1 MLVSKNNVKILNA
14 PDQKAHPKQPKADGL
29 HVDAK
34 SVKLPKTMPDNV
46 GK

>member
-1 MLVSKNNVKILNA
+1 MLVSKNNIDILKA

-29 HVDAK
+29 QPGVK
-34 SVKLPKTMPDNV
+34 SVNLPKTMPMNV